1 MRVKKRRSTTGK
13 KPTPP
18 TISLV
23 EWFFYLF
30 MNDAM
35 LLLMNRKNMLFDER
49 YCKDFVNGGPKK
61 RVQEQPFIE
70 GQKKTF
76 NNG

>member
-1 MRVKKRRSTTGK
+1 MLLFIFLNNGK
-13 KPTPP
+13 
-18 TISLV
+18 
-23 EWFFYLF
+23 
-30 MNDAM
+30 
-35 LLLMNRKNMLFDER
+35 LLLMNRENMLFDER